1 VIALKQS
8 ISGKGSFRARDT
20 LKQRRCWGISLERS
34 FLSSWQHQSFSYSRC
49 KRARDES
56 TTSAHPEPVVVVVIC
71 PKTRALF
78 CVGYIVALPSCRR
91 KEEDEESLLLHL
103 GVKCF
108 SLIFTSTGS
117 LGSLVTHT
125 RAHRDYIKADFTRDF
140 AFSLSFRPC
149 SSSSGAGCVRVYIG

>member
-1 VIALKQS
+1 MAAPEFFAFAVQA
-8 ISGKGSFRARDT
+8 
-20 LKQRRCWGISLERS
+20 
-34 FLSSWQHQSFSYSRC
+34 
-49 KRARDES
+49 RARDEQHIS
-56 TTSAHPEPVVVVVIC
+56 PVVVVIC
-71 PKTRALF
+71 PETRAF
-78 CVGYIVALPSCRR
+78 HCVGYIAALPSCRR

-140 AFSLSFRPC
+140 AYPLFSHWC
-149 SSSSGAGCVRVYIG
+149 ARVYILGNAVLTPPLNMRRRCCFSLQSNNF

>member
-1 VIALKQS
+1 LGYKF
-8 ISGKGSFRARDT
+8 GEEF
-20 LKQRRCWGISLERS
+20 SL
-34 FLSSWQHQSFSYSRC
+34 SWQHQSFSYSRC

-56 TTSAHPEPVVVVVIC
+56 STSAQLEPVLVVVIC
-71 PKTRALF
+71 PETRALY
-78 CVGYIVALPSCRR
+78 CVGYIAALPSCRR

-140 AFSLSFRPC
+140 AFPPLFSPMQHC
-149 SSSSGAGCVRVYIG
+149 AVGARVYILGNAVLTPPLNMRRRCCFSLQSNNF